1 MHPADSILVVSSI
14 SPGINWRRGSL
25 ITLQFSPD
33 GNFNNLGMFT
43 AETSIIDI
51 MN

>member
-1 MHPADSILVVSSI
+1 MRPADPILVVSSI
-14 SPGINWRRGSL
+14 SPGISWRRGSL

-33 GNFNNLGMFT
+33 GNFNDLGMLP
-43 AETSIIDI
+43 AETSIIRI